1 MENVTGLEIKIQ
13 CQISLKKKKLGKLA
27 KTGRIA
33 TGARGAPRRPF
44 LMLNTVKKKKQQ
56 KKLGKKS
63 TQSENW
69 RTSIKFF
76 FSFDFFLKILLF

>member
-44 LMLNTVKKKKQQ
+44 LMLNTVKKNNK